1 MKAKQLIEEL
11 QKIIDESGDADIR
24 ISCMGESCAKFVN
37 SNFDVLQVGHDCETS
52 EIWLETT
59 DVQKTKENVLF
70 CAISRY
76 SEERMNKL
84 MLSLQFVEE
93 GLNKEY
99 IKLRE
104 QYLKDGDIVP
114 PLKEMIGDKTDS
126 VMIFADKELLD
137 YIDNLL
143 YIKSIYEKKFKGK
156 VVNLKVGIELGDE

>member
-1 MKAKQLIEEL
+1 MKAIELIDRL
-11 QKIIDESGDADIR
+11 QNAVDEKDDVEVKIA
-24 ISCMGESCAKFVN
+24 CMGESQVRFVKN
-37 SNFDVLQVGHDCETS
+37 IFDVIET
-52 EIWLETT
+52 EYENDHEVWLEVT
-59 DVQKTKENVLF
+59 DVRKTKENVLF

-156 VVNLKVGIELGDE
+156 VVNLKVGIELRDE